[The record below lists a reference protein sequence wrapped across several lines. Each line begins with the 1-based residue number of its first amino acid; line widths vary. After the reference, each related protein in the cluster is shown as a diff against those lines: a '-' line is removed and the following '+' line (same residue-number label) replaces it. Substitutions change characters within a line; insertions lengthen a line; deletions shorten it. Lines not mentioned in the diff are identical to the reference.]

1 MSGPSTD
8 RVTIVLPVG
17 QGAPV
22 PSETVAADPLDLP
35 TGLYRVAG
43 MTLMADGVGRGDVV
57 RCAVAGDHRL
67 VATDVVARTDRTTL
81 ALTCVEAT
89 DRTDAEQQAE
99 RLATFLTERFADRGL
114 IAEVTTGMCAV
125 HFPEELDEALAAAI
139 LEHGGSDAQHDP
151 GTQRLGPYGYVM
163 VSAPELPVPLH
174 LAGAEQLL
182 DVEVEVVAPDWEGD
196 DEVARGWDEGVRRVL
211 RDQAATNAALR
222 QLLDE
227 RCYLAAIA
235 PILRQM
241 LLHRFPAEE
250 VGAAPFALHPPADDE
265 DAQRLRAA
273 WNAARGAEGTVRWC
287 VGDRADAT
295 LRTMI
300 ASFGLD
306 PDADPWTPVV

>member
-1 MSGPSTD
+1 MSDPSAD
-8 RVTIVLPVG
+8 PVTIVLPVG
-17 QGAPV
+17 PGAPV

-67 VATDVVARTDRTTL
+67 IATDVVARTGKTTL
-81 ALTCVEAT
+81 ALTCAEAT
-89 DRTDAEQQAE
+89 DRASAEQQAQQ
-99 RLATFLTERFADRGL
+99 LATFLTERFGDRGL
-114 IAEVTTGMCAV
+114 TAEVITGMCVV
-125 HFPEELDEALAAAI
+125 HFPEELDEALAEAI
-139 LEHGGSDAQHDP
+139 LEHGGHAAHHDP
-151 GTQRLGPYGYVM
+151 DAQRLGPYGYVM

-174 LAGAEQLL
+174 LDGAERLL

-196 DEVARGWDEGVRRVL
+196 DEVAGAWDEGVRRVL

-241 LLHRFPAEE
+241 LLQRFTAEQ
-250 VGAAPFALHPPADDE
+250 VGAPPFALHPPADDE
-265 DAQRLRAA
+265 EATRLRVA
-273 WNAARGAEGTVRWC
+273 WEAARTSGGTVRWC
-287 VGDRADAT
+287 VDDAADGM

-306 PDADPWTPVV
+306 PDADPWEPVV